1 MRVEQKVT
9 NWTSTNVHLLFG
21 QTVLIWA
28 LKVNSSGGKV
38 SSISIKTGSIQK
50 AESDCKAVMEICD
63 VERNCCQTSVDGRG
77 LDNPGLD
84 RQRGKTDV
92 YTTPS
97 LLGNCAQ
104 EVININECIH
114 TANKHFVYQ
123 IQTVWLHI
131 CIHQQCFIIREL
143 WPVTQFLPSW
153 PPAGTMVLTLL
164 KRISSGFI
172 RLVCRGNMD
181 QDEHWRSFLL
191 SCGWMAWQWCKSS
204 WAWIQ
209 EG

>member
-1 MRVEQKVT
+1 MRVEQKIT
-9 NWTSTNVHLLFG
+9 NWTSTNVHLSFG

-28 LKVNSSGGKV
+28 LKANSLGGKV

-77 LDNPGLD
+77 LDNPGSD

-123 IQTVWLHI
+123 IQTVWLYTPAMFY
-131 CIHQQCFIIREL
+131 HQGTL
-143 WPVTQFLPSW
+143 ASNPVS
-153 PPAGTMVLTLL
+153 AKLT
-164 KRISSGFI
+164 SG
-172 RLVCRGNMD
+172 GNNGFNIVKTNLIWVYQVGM
-181 QDEHWRSFLL
+181 
-191 SCGWMAWQWCKSS
+191 
-204 WAWIQ
+204 
-209 EG
+209 

>member
-1 MRVEQKVT
+1 MRVEQKIT
-9 NWTSTNVHLLFG
+9 NWTSTNVHLSFG

-28 LKVNSSGGKV
+28 LKANSLGGKV
-38 SSISIKTGSIQK
+38 SSISINTGSIQK

-104 EVININECIH
+104 EVINICNLQP
-114 TANKHFVYQ
+114 F
-123 IQTVWLHI
+123 IQPISII
-131 CIHQQCFIIREL
+131 CIKSKLFDSIYQQCFIIREL

-191 SCGWMAWQWCKSS
+191 SCRWMARQWCKSS
-204 WAWIQ
+204 WAWI
-209 EG
+209 

>member
-1 MRVEQKVT
+1 MRVEQKIT

-104 EVININECIH
+104 EVINICNLQPFIQPISIICI
-114 TANKHFVYQ
+114 KSKLFDS
-123 IQTVWLHI
+123 
-131 CIHQQCFIIREL
+131 IHQQCFIIREL

-191 SCGWMAWQWCKSS
+191 SCRWMARQWCKSS
-204 WAWIQ
+204 WAWI
-209 EG
+209 

>member
-1 MRVEQKVT
+1 MQVEQKIT
-9 NWTSTNVHLLFG
+9 ISTSTKVFG

-63 VERNCCQTSVDGRG
+63 GERNCCRTSVDGRG
-77 LDNPGLD
+77 LDNPGSD

-104 EVININECIH
+104 EVINIH

-123 IQTVWLHI
+123 IQTVWLYI
-131 CIHQQCFIIREL
+131 CIYQQCFVIREL
-143 WPVTQFLPSW
+143 WPVIQFLPSW
-153 PPAGTMVLTLL
+153 PPAGIMVLKLL

-181 QDEHWRSFLL
+181 RDEHWRSFLL
-191 SCGWMAWQWCKSS
+191 SCGWMARQWCKSS
-204 WAWIQ
+204 RARIQ